1 MLYKEYAYVI
11 HNMDIIYTLGQLQ
24 DVHPKLILTKFHSK
38 NFNGF
43 FNDYRGHDR

>member
-1 MLYKEYAYVI
+1 MFKEYEYVI
-11 HNMDIIYTLGQLQ
+11 NNMDIIYALDHFQ
-24 DVHPKLILTKFHSK
+24 DVHQKLILTKFHSK